1 MSCPDA
7 PTATIVS
14 SAIAAS
20 RTKAWA
26 TRSVFKRMVPP
37 YFPFSLVCISQE
49 TLARSRC
56 PVGPAWRLPQL
67 LSGRRAALFACDVV
81 SQTAKR
87 RTTPL
92 LQDARNHRKFQQQD
106 RVSVRASVYRPALHG
121 VLCSQSKSQL

>member
-7 PTATIVS
+7 PAAVIVN

-20 RTKAWA
+20 KTKAWA
-26 TRSVFKRMVPP
+26 TRSVFKRIVPP
-37 YFPFSLVCISQE
+37 YFPFYLVCISQE

-56 PVGPAWRLPQL
+56 PVGPAWRLPWL

-92 LQDARNHRKFQQQD
+92 LQDAQERSEEHTSELQSHLN
-106 RVSVRASVYRPALHG
+106 L
-121 VLCSQSKSQL
+121 LCRLLLEKKKKTIL